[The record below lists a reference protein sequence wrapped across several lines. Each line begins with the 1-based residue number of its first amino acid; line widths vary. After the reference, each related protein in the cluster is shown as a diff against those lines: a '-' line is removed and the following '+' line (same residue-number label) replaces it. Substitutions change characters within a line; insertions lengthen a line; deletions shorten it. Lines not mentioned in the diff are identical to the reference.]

1 MWKGYICSESVDQ
14 RFAGWYTITGL
25 NKVTRAVRTLKTMG
39 KVDSAQNLVY
49 KLMYKLGPVRGIITK
64 EDNNWEKWTFE
75 QLEGTPKILLQKS
88 IVIQKNQRPIPW

>member
-1 MWKGYICSESVDQ
+1 
-14 RFAGWYTITGL
+14 
-25 NKVTRAVRTLKTMG
+25 MG

-49 KLMYKLGPVRGIITK
+49 KLMYKLGPVRGIITQ

-88 IVIQKNQRPIPW
+88 IVIQKNQRPIP